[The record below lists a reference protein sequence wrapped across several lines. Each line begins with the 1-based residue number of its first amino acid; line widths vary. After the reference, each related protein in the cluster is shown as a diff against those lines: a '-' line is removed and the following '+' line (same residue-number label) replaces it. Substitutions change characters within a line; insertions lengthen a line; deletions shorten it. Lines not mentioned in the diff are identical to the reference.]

1 MQEIDVSQLQIIF
14 AVIEFKSKF
23 AMTKEIVRSGR
34 IWEKVADFLMDIAKY
49 VLTAVIITSAFEE
62 LVDNKII
69 MYITSIIGAIIF
81 FTASILILKVY
92 KK

>member
-1 MQEIDVSQLQIIF
+1 
-14 AVIEFKSKF
+14 
-23 AMTKEIVRSGR
+23 MTKEIVRSGR

>member
-1 MQEIDVSQLQIIF
+1 
-14 AVIEFKSKF
+14 
-23 AMTKEIVRSGR
+23 MTKEIVRSGR

-62 LVDNKII
+62 LDDNKII